1 MLDASSLSISIYN
14 ARPRLGIV
22 VEVLRAIDELA
33 KRLDEVNI
41 MFLVVHDSADE
52 VTDPEVS
59 HALYAAAAS
68 KDNTI
73 KIYDGMLH
81 SLLFGEPNENI
92 ERVRGDIL
100 AWLNER
106 CTTQATHRNIP
117 VE

>member
-1 MLDASSLSISIYN
+1 LSIPIYN

-22 VEVLRAIDELA
+22 AEVLRAIDELA
-33 KRLDEVNI
+33 KRLDKVNI
-41 MFLVVHDSADE
+41 MFLVVHDSTDE

-59 HALYAAAAS
+59 HALYAAVAS

>member
-1 MLDASSLSISIYN
+1 
-14 ARPRLGIV
+14 
-22 VEVLRAIDELA
+22 LRATDELA
-33 KRLDEVNI
+33 KRLGEVSI
-41 MFLVVHDSADE
+41 PFLVVHGSTDE

-59 HALYAAAAS
+59 RALYAAAAC
-68 KDNTI
+68 KDKTI

-81 SLLFGEPNENI
+81 SLLFGEPDENI

-106 CTTQATHRNIP
+106 CTAQATHRNIP